1 MSLISSQRTYETFF
15 DIKLRTKKAG
25 TKKNYRL
32 ALLDFDKFCK
42 KKLTN
47 SLENLIPEFRNASTE
62 DIIDTLQAWIND
74 TKIQRDVKKEI

>member
-25 TKKNYRL
+25 TRKNYRL

-62 DIIDTLQAWIND
+62 DIISQYPLQLETQPGILLYPKW
-74 TKIQRDVKKEI
+74 